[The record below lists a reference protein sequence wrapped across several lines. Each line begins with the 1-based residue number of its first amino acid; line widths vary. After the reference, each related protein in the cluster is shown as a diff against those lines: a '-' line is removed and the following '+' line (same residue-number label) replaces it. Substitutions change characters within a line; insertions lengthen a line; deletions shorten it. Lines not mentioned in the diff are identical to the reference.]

1 MPISARGTRSVSKIW
16 IGGLIMND
24 RIRMTIE
31 DGVADVRL
39 TRPDKLNALD
49 PAMFNALEE
58 SGAVLKRNQN
68 LRAVVISGEGR
79 AFCAG
84 LDVERMKALAA
95 GESLIP
101 SVDLTTR
108 SHGLANLVQH
118 VVWQWRELPVPV
130 IAAVHGIAFGG
141 GFQLALAADV
151 RCAHPKTRFSILETK
166 WGLVPDMAGTHL
178 MRHLAREDIVREL
191 TYTARE
197 FSAEEAYGF
206 GFVTHL
212 VEDPHSAAMTLAQEI
227 AARSPDAIRAAKRL
241 LNMSTLSNAGAMLE
255 AETAEQARLIGS
267 ENQREAVRAG
277 FENRLP
283 QFSAPIQEP

>member
-1 MPISARGTRSVSKIW
+1 
-16 IGGLIMND
+16 MND
-24 RIRMTIE
+24 RIRITIE
-31 DGVADVRL
+31 DSVADVRL

-58 SGAVLKRNQN
+58 AGSALNQTEG

-79 AFCAG
+79 GFCAG
-84 LDVERMKALAA
+84 LDVERMKALAR
-95 GESLIP
+95 GESPIP
-101 SVDLTTR
+101 LVDLSRR
-108 SHGLANLVQH
+108 SHGPANLVQH

-141 GFQLALAADV
+141 GFQLALAADLRLV
-151 RCAHPKTRFSILETK
+151 HPKTRFSILETK

-197 FSAEEAYGF
+197 FSAEEALGF
-206 GFVTHL
+206 GFVTRL
-212 VEDPHSAAMTLAQEI
+212 VEDPHSAGMKLAREI

-277 FENRLP
+277 FENRPP
-283 QFSAPIQEP
+283 QFSAPTD